1 MQQAH
6 GAGQLDFGCVNAC
19 HFVANAAQNAF
30 RRPVP
35 RALCAVTAAVD
46 DPIVLCRQIFD
57 FTLARPMARHIHRL
71 QSIGKRIQYLPSVQL
86 PFRRQIQAV

>member
-6 GAGQLDFGCVNAC
+6 GAGQLDFWRVNAR
-19 HFVANAAQNAF
+19 HFAAYAAQLAF

-35 RALCAVTAAVD
+35 RCFCTITAAVD
-46 DPIVLCRQIFD
+46 DLIVLRRQIFD
-57 FTLARPMARHIHRL
+57 FAFAQPMGKAHSLI

-86 PFRRQIQAV
+86 SFHRQIQAV